1 MQEEDVFSCRDCIAV
16 NRGDDGVLR
25 GVYWRHI
32 GVVVWK
38 RRGVAVGA
46 GGLANMQYS
55 AVSCPPAVRAAAA
68 TALLGG
74 PGHRLPSA
82 PLSAACLTDR
92 ERRER
97 SNLYCGT
104 VAKQQKRRKKHLM
117 TV

>member
-1 MQEEDVFSCRDCIAV
+1 MQEQDVFSCRDSLTV
-16 NRGDDGVLR
+16 KQW
-25 GVYWRHI
+25 YI
-32 GVVVWK
+32 GVVVRK
-38 RRGVAVGA
+38 RRVGA
-46 GGLANMQYS
+46 SGPTNMQCA

-92 ERRER
+92 ERRAR

-104 VAKQQKRRKKHLM
+104 VAKQQRRRKKKKHLM